1 MESGENIVDPHF
13 IELALHFLKRNQQ
26 MHNELLR
33 QSIKSEGVVNLFSD
47 VKEEFSI
54 SDPKLL
60 AEVVKLKQK
69 NIAVELLENIND

>member
-1 MESGENIVDPHF
+1 
-13 IELALHFLKRNQQ
+13 

-54 SDPKLL
+54 FDPKFL

-69 NIAVELLENIND
+69 NIAVELLENINN